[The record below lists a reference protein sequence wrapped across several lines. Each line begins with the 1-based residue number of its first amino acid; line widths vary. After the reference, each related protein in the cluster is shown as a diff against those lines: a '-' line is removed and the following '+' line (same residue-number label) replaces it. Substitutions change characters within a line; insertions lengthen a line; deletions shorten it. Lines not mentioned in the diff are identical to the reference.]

1 MKPTASYRRF
11 PRRPALI
18 FLLLLLVP
26 ALPALAGV
34 RVVNLLIHEQAVT
47 PGARYEGSICAGE
60 YWGIPLYHKDSSD
73 RPIII
78 PLRVRVHTELRGK
91 TPSPTRAGLP

>member
-34 RVVNLLIHEQAVT
+34 RVVNPLIHEQAVT
-47 PGARYEGSICAGE
+47 PAPVMKAVFCWRIPGIPCTIGSI
-60 YWGIPLYHKDSSD
+60 
-73 RPIII
+73 RPTIII

-91 TPSPTRAGLP
+91 PPLQRGLDYLE